1 MKGKRKMKWTKE
13 KQPVITGFK
22 AIKKFALFPIKC
34 KNEYRWL
41 EMCYIFQ
48 SERSLWLKNN
58 WTNEFWMTKEEYEIW
73 NKGCKYAHFET
84 ECPHRVGDRCK
95 LRYNGEDCF
104 RKVGFNG
111 SKEHNSKM

>member
-1 MKGKRKMKWTKE
+1 MRWTKE
-13 KQPVITGFK
+13 KQSVVTNFR
-22 AIKKFALFPIKC
+22 AIKRFAFFPIKC

-48 SERSLWLKNN
+48 SEWSLWYETG

-73 NKGCKYAHFET
+73 NKGCKYAQFET
-84 ECPHRVGDRCK
+84 ECPHRVGDGCK
-95 LRYNGEDCF
+95 LRYNAYKDDCGDCF

-111 SKEHNSKM
+111 SKEYNSKM